1 VDTPVA
7 RGEAMPTPVPAVVN
21 RNAPSPAALD
31 QPENL
36 GDLRKEVEREGGEK
50 DDRPANRQVR
60 VKG

>member
-1 VDTPVA
+1 
-7 RGEAMPTPVPAVVN
+7 VPAVVN